1 MSTSRSMRVEL
12 NAVLGDLAVELP
24 ELMAVSADGRIIF
37 SDFISHAERRHV
49 DVGIAESTLVG
60 VAAGIARC
68 GHPVVVSSIASFLLR
83 RAYEQI
89 VIDVC
94 FDALPVKFI
103 GIGGGLA
110 YGTLGPTHHILE
122 DVALMRAHGVMSV
135 FVPCDA
141 LGAGEALRTA
151 IRQPGPAYIRI
162 GSGDDPALVPAP
174 ASPSIQP
181 RILRDGSDLVVLA
194 SGICVHEA
202 LAAAAVLEE
211 DGASVRV
218 VEVAALHPWPHQ
230 QVRELLLES
239 RPVLTV
245 EEHYREGGLGSSV
258 AEMLLGEPARRFER
272 LAVDH
277 RPAPTG
283 TREELLAFYNLDRTG
298 IVRRMRG
305 LMT

>member
-1 MSTSRSMRVEL
+1 MRAEL

-24 ELMAVSADGRIIF
+24 ELMAVSADGKIIF
-37 SDFISHAERRHV
+37 SDFISHAGRRHV

-89 VIDVC
+89 VIDIC
-94 FDALPVKFI
+94 CDALPVKFI

-122 DVALMRAHGVMSV
+122 DVALMRMHDVMSIY
-135 FVPCDA
+135 VPCDA
-141 LGAGEALRTA
+141 LGAGEALRTV

-162 GSGDDPALVPAP
+162 GSGDDPALVQ
-174 ASPSIQP
+174 SPEKSSVQP

-194 SGICVHEA
+194 IGICVHEA
-202 LAAAAVLEE
+202 LASAAILEE
-211 DGASVRV
+211 DGVSVRV
-218 VEVAALHPWPHQ
+218 VEVACLHPWPQ
-230 QVRELLLES
+230 EQVRELLLGN

-258 AEMLLGEPARRFER
+258 AELLRRDPSRRFER

-277 RPAPTG
+277 RPAPTA
-283 TREELLAFYNLDRTG
+283 TREDLLAFYNLDRTG
-298 IVRRMRG
+298 IARCMRG
-305 LMT
+305 LVT